1 MVTREA
7 AVKATQVRP
16 AQAVNPPKA
25 SILGLWSRLQPGCSA
40 QTPAGAHYLVPGNT
54 GDLETGSLGSCSI
67 TVCVTLRESLLILA
81 SAS

>member
-7 AVKATQVRP
+7 ATGCEPSKR
-16 AQAVNPPKA
+16 NPC
-25 SILGLWSRLQPGCSA
+25 IRELWSRMEPGCSA
-40 QTPAGAHYLVPGNT
+40 QTLAGAHYLVPGNT

-67 TVCVTLRESLLILA
+67 TICVTLRESLLILA